1 MTTFQIL
8 ERFDGD
14 GDYTWNIY
22 QLLMSS
28 SDLIRLSA
36 LHGLMVLIIESHMP
50 TYNFG
55 AHALRVPLNATM
67 IMSHQREEKES
78 IWRGGEQR

>member
-8 ERFDGD
+8 ERFDGGSD
-14 GDYTWNIY
+14 HTWNIY

-28 SDLIRLSA
+28 SDSIRLSA
-36 LHGLMVLIIESHMP
+36 LHGLMELIIESHML
-50 TYNFG
+50 TYNTG
-55 AHALRVPLNATM
+55 ARALRVPLNATM

-78 IWRGGEQR
+78 I